1 MWNVSGQ
8 VRLRVTRTGGLNAV
22 VSGLFFDAPAVSGG
36 ATASFVRTDTTT
48 QGNWRGAYGTQGY
61 QVLGDATSLPSYAG
75 VKPADNLFWTWA
87 ASTADARALQKAA
100 GTDRVAAT
108 WYANQ
113 SFTVDINITD
123 GQTHQVALYCLD
135 WDSGGRAESIE
146 VSDAATGAV
155 LDTRSITAFTGGRYL
170 VWNVSGQVRLRV
182 TRTGGWNAVVSG
194 LFFDA
199 P

>member
-1 MWNVSGQ
+1 
-8 VRLRVTRTGGLNAV
+8 
-22 VSGLFFDAPAVSGG
+22 
-36 ATASFVRTDTTT
+36 
-48 QGNWRGAYGTQGY
+48 
-61 QVLGDATSLPSYAG
+61 
-75 VKPADNLFWTWA
+75 NLFWTWA
-87 ASTADARALQKAA
+87 ASTAEARALQKAA

-108 WYANQ
+108 WYSDS

-135 WDSGGRAESIE
+135 WDSQGRTQTVE
-146 VSDAATGAV
+146 VLDAATGAV

-170 VWNVSGQVRLRV
+170 VWNVSGQIRLRA
-182 TRTGGWNAVVSG
+182 TRAAGPNAVLSG